1 MYYVRNSLAGKV
13 KKMSSLSGRFK
24 LYNSIPFL
32 FLAALAI
39 AGILIKP
46 GIINSE
52 HNYINADIAWII
64 VSSCLVFLMTPGL
77 SFYYGGMVN
86 HKNVIS
92 TIFQSFIA
100 TGLVGVLW
108 VVVGFSLV
116 FGKSIYGIIGD
127 PTQYFFF
134 RNVIGGQPWPTAS
147 TIPLLLFALFQMK
160 FAVIAPAIVVGAVA
174 EKVQF
179 KAYLLFM
186 ALFAVFI
193 YAPIAHWTWNPE
205 GFLYRFG
212 VLDFAGGNVV
222 HISSGC
228 AALAGALFLSRG
240 QQHRKEVLRPA
251 NIPFVILGTSLL
263 WFGWFGFNAG
273 SAFAADRL
281 AVIAFTTTIT
291 ATAASGLA
299 WIFLDGVRA
308 KKPSAMGF
316 CMGAIVGMVAITP
329 AAGFVDVPQSLCIG
343 FVASVVS
350 NIVVNSRIKPKLH
363 DTLDVFACHG
373 LGGIIGMLLTGVFAS
388 VLVNKAGADGWI
400 YGNFSLFLRQ
410 LLSMSLVV
418 VYSFTMGWGIFK
430 LVDFIYPI
438 RISEEEEKVGLDI
451 SQHDENY
458 AAII

>member
-1 MYYVRNSLAGKV
+1 M
-13 KKMSSLSGRFK
+13 KKFK
-24 LYNSIPFL
+24 FYNSIPFL
-32 FLAALAI
+32 CLMALAA
-39 AGILIKP
+39 AGFIMSP
-46 GIINSE
+46 GIIKT
-52 HNYINADIAWII
+52 HNDYVNADIAWII

-86 HKNVIS
+86 QKNVIS
-92 TIFQSFIA
+92 TILQSFIA

-108 VVVGFSLV
+108 VVIGFSLT
-116 FGKSIYGIIGD
+116 FGNSFYGIIGD
-127 PTQYFFF
+127 PAQYFFF
-134 RNVIGGQPWPTAS
+134 RNVIGSNPWPTAP

-186 ALFAVFI
+186 ALFTLFI
-193 YAPIAHWTWNPE
+193 YAPIAHWTWNPG

-228 AALAGALFLSRG
+228 AALAGALFLGKGR
-240 QQHRKEVLRPA
+240 RFRRRIVKPA

-273 SAFAADRL
+273 SAFAADSL

-299 WIFLDGVRA
+299 WIFLDSVKG

-329 AAGFVDVPQSLCIG
+329 AAGYVDVPQSLCIG
-343 FVASVVS
+343 FIASVVS
-350 NIVVNSRIKPKLH
+350 NLVVNSRIKYRLN

-388 VLVNKAGADGWI
+388 VLINKAGGNGWL
-400 YGNFSLFLRQ
+400 YGNFNTFLHQ
-410 LLSMSLVV
+410 TLSMSLVV
-418 VYSFTMGWGIFK
+418 VYSFFMGWGIFR

-438 RISEEEEKVGLDI
+438 RISAEEEKIGLDI
-451 SQHDENY
+451 SQHDEKY
-458 AAII
+458 AALA

>member
-1 MYYVRNSLAGKV
+1 MKTN
-13 KKMSSLSGRFK
+13 K
-24 LYNSIPFL
+24 LYNSIPFVL
-32 FLAALAI
+32 LTILAVV
-39 AGILIKP
+39 GILIGP
-46 GIINSE
+46 GILKSHNS
-52 HNYINADIAWII
+52 YVNADIAWII

-92 TIFQSFIA
+92 TILQSFVA

-108 VVVGFSLV
+108 VVVGFSLA
-116 FGKSIYGIIGD
+116 FGQSFHGIIGN
-127 PTQYFFF
+127 PAQYFFF
-134 RNVIGGQPWPTAS
+134 RNVIGGTPWPSAP

-186 ALFAVFI
+186 ALFTVLI

-212 VLDFAGGNVV
+212 VLDFAGGTVV

-228 AALAGALFLSRG
+228 AALAGALFLGRG
-240 QQHRKEVLRPA
+240 KPFRRRVLRPA

-273 SAFAADRL
+273 SAFAANSL

-291 ATAASGLA
+291 ATSASGLA
-299 WIFLDGVRA
+299 WIFWDGLKG

-329 AAGFVDVPQSLCIG
+329 AAGYVDIPQSLCIG
-343 FVASVVS
+343 FIASVASNLVVS
-350 NIVVNSRIKPKLH
+350 SRIRYRLN

-373 LGGIIGMLLTGVFAS
+373 LGGIVGMLLTGVFAS
-388 VLVNKAGADGWI
+388 VLVNKAGGNGWL
-400 YGNFSLFLRQ
+400 YGNFPLFVHQ
-410 LLSMSLVV
+410 FLSMLLVV
-418 VYSFTMGWGIFK
+418 AYSFLMGWGIFK

-438 RISEEEEKVGLDI
+438 RISEEEEKIGLDI
-451 SQHDENY
+451 TQHDENY
-458 AAII
+458 AAIA

>member
-1 MYYVRNSLAGKV
+1 MKKV
-13 KKMSSLSGRFK
+13 K
-24 LYNSIPFL
+24 LYDSIPFL
-32 FLAALAI
+32 ILALLAV
-39 AGILIKP
+39 AGILISP
-46 GIINSE
+46 GIIRSNT
-52 HNYINADIAWII
+52 NYVNADIAWMI

-86 HKNVIS
+86 QKNVIS
-92 TIFQSFIA
+92 TILQSFIA

-108 VVVGFSLV
+108 VVVGFSLA
-116 FGKSIYGIIGD
+116 FGRSFYGLIGD
-127 PTQYFFF
+127 PTEYFFF
-134 RNVIGGQPWPTAS
+134 RNVIGGRPWPSAS
-147 TIPLLLFALFQMK
+147 TIPLLLFALYQMK

-186 ALFAVFI
+186 ALFTILI
-193 YAPIAHWTWNPE
+193 YAPIAHWTWNPD
-205 GFLYRFG
+205 GFLARFG

-228 AALAGALFLSRG
+228 AALAGALFLGRG
-240 QQHRKEVLRPA
+240 KPFRRRILRPA

-273 SAFAADRL
+273 SAFAADNL

-299 WIFLDGVRA
+299 WIFLDGARG

-329 AAGFVDVPQSLCIG
+329 AAGYVNVPQSLCIG
-343 FVASVVS
+343 FIASVAS
-350 NIVVNSRIKPKLH
+350 NLVVNSRIKYRLN

-373 LGGIIGMLLTGVFAS
+373 LGGIIGMLMTGIFAS
-388 VLVNKAGADGWI
+388 LLVNKAGGNGWL
-400 YGNFSLFLRQ
+400 YGNFTLFLHQ
-410 LLSMSLVV
+410 SLSMLLVV
-418 VYSFTMGWGIFK
+418 AYSFGMGWGIFK
-430 LVDFIYPI
+430 LVDFIYPL
-438 RISEEEEKVGLDI
+438 RVSEEEEKIGLDI
-451 SQHDENY
+451 TQHDEKY
-458 AAII
+458 AAIA